1 MATRQQLEQALQNPN
16 VRKMLDLISYTEGTQ
31 GNGYRTAFGGG
42 QLNSLKDHPRY
53 LKSFR
58 QTDGKSNKTSAAGRY
73 QFLSSTWD
81 GVARQYGLNDF
92 SPKNQ
97 DLGAVALLF
106 QRGAIPALLKGDYQ
120 TAIQKTGAE
129 WASLPSSNYKQNKKS
144 WDNVN
149 KFLGV
154 KIGAVSDN
162 NYDRPALDPRL
173 SMSMKDLLAIIQK
186 GKDKRSDNEI
196 FIELANNNGRA
207 GLEVNHLL
215 GQGFDPNEIARQLG
229 LNISAAQPTQQA
241 AIAPSFEDFAASH
254 YEPVEAP
261 SFEEY
266 TTNIGGQAQSNEPI
280 EPPSFEEFSANY
292 EQTIE
297 PTEPPS
303 FEEFAANYEQNIMD
317 NLTQTD
323 DALKALDE
331 PNSVNQPYQN
341 TVTKALSN
349 DDIPSINQRRSSSWQ
364 SLS

>member
-53 LKSFR
+53 MKTFT
-58 QTDGKSNKTSAAGRY
+58 QKNGKTNKTSAAGRY

-92 SPKNQ
+92 SPRNQ
-97 DLGAVALLF
+97 DLGAVALLA
-106 QRGAIPALLKGDYQ
+106 QNGALGDILKGDM
-120 TAIQKTGAE
+120 TGAVRKSGRT
-129 WASLPSSNYKQNKKS
+129 WASLPTAPASYSQPTKS
-144 WDNVN
+144 WKTVN
-149 KFLGV
+149 KFLG
-154 KIGAVSDN
+154 GDYQPSQQQPQA
-162 NYDRPALDPRL
+162 DPRL
-173 SMSMKDLLAIIQK
+173 SMSAPDLLATLRK
-186 GKDKRSDNEI
+186 GKGKRSDNEI